1 MSINKKRKDI
11 KGKMLIDSRM
21 RQTFVH
27 DTPQNLGRIK
37 DFYNTLPPCPKHH
50 FDILKWTADVRKKMT
65 TELIP
70 YIDYNPDCAKMPLN
84 FNLIMLLGFQ
94 SPYSEINLKLKDLKY
109 DPDLNLE
116 TNEYSKCC
124 CGHHIKCLFFIKAP
138 YFSIPCGCD
147 CIETHTLILEKDIKQ
162 VRKRAEEKQYA
173 DQIMVDMY
181 RKKIVKTL
189 DDKFEKEAIEREQKY
204 RKENKLCL
212 VCGTKCDWPKC
223 WKCVK
228 KCGCGKT
235 IQPQYEKYDT
245 CKQCAKEE
253 FLKKSLKS

>member
-1 MSINKKRKDI
+1 
-11 KGKMLIDSRM
+11 M
-21 RQTFVH
+21 RQTYVH
-27 DTPQNLGRIK
+27 DTPQNLDRIK
-37 DFYNTLPPCPKHH
+37 DFYKTLPPCPKHH
-50 FDILKWTADVRKKMT
+50 FDILQWMDETRKIMT
-65 TELIP
+65 TDLIP
-70 YIDYNPDCAKMPLN
+70 YIDYNPHCAKMPLN

-94 SPYSEINLKLKDLKY
+94 VPYAEINLKLKDLKY

-138 YFSIPCGCD
+138 HFSIPCGCD
-147 CIETHTLILEKDIKQ
+147 CIETHTLILPKDIKE
-162 VRKRAEEKQYA
+162 VRKRAEEKQYE

-189 DDKFEKEAIEREQKY
+189 NDKFEKEAIEREQKY

-212 VCGTKCDWPKC
+212 GCGTKCVWPKC
-223 WKCVK
+223 WRCVK
-228 KCGCGKT
+228 KCGCGKP
-235 IQPQYEKYDT
+235 IQPQYEKYNT

-253 FLKKSLKS
+253 FSKKLLIS